1 MSNFKKRI
9 LQSGLLIVAA
19 FMGLFACVGCE
30 GNQKYDVAIK
40 VANNYGQEWVFTLD
54 NDELYYEFEYTGEEM
69 TFGVDAYY
77 VYGDPQIGD
86 RWLDCA
92 GASIN
97 YFSGSY
103 WYKSPEGEYGD
114 TRIIMEKGEYS
125 IQYMTQNSSWNN
137 RSVMLYISSQGVP
150 SWPRPTESWL
160 VSELA

>member
-1 MSNFKKRI
+1 MKKITVLLLSVAMI
-9 LQSGLLIVAA
+9 LAAVMGFVAC
-19 FMGLFACVGCE
+19 GE
-30 GNQKYDVAIK
+30 KEDEPEKYDVAIK
-40 VANNYGQEWVFTLD
+40 VANNYGQEWIFTPD
-54 NDELYYEFEYTGEEM
+54 VDELYYEFEYTGEEM

-77 VYGDPQIGD
+77 VYGAPQAGD

-137 RSVMLYISSQGVP
+137 RSVILYITVK
-150 SWPRPTESWL
+150 
-160 VSELA
+160 

>member
-1 MSNFKKRI
+1 MTLRKLKKTFLRTGFMAI
-9 LQSGLLIVAA
+9 LAA
-19 FMGLFACVGCE
+19 MALAVLVGCS
-30 GNQKYDVAIK
+30 GAGQNGKYDVAIK
-40 VANNYGQEWVFTLD
+40 VANNYGQEWVFTPD
-54 NDELYYEFEYTGEEM
+54 IDELYYEFEYTGEEM
-69 TFGVDAYY
+69 TFGVDEYY
-77 VYGDPQIGD
+77 VYGDPQVGD

-137 RSVMLYISSQGVP
+137 RSVILYITVK
-150 SWPRPTESWL
+150 
-160 VSELA
+160 

>member
-1 MSNFKKRI
+1 MIKSKKKI
-9 LQSGLLIVAA
+9 IGELIAFVLLFTALIT
-19 FMGLFACVGCE
+19 CVGCME
-30 GNQKYDVAIK
+30 EEKDKKYNVAIK
-40 VANNYGQEWVFTLD
+40 IANNYGQEWVFTPD
-54 NDELYYEFEYTGEEM
+54 VDELYYEFEYTGEEM
-69 TFGVDAYY
+69 AVGVDEYY
-77 VYGDPQIGD
+77 VYGDPQVGD

-137 RSVMLYISSQGVP
+137 RSVILYITVK
-150 SWPRPTESWL
+150 
-160 VSELA
+160 

>member
-1 MSNFKKRI
+1 MLFTA
-9 LQSGLLIVAA
+9 LI
-19 FMGLFACVGCE
+19 ACVGCAE
-30 GNQKYDVAIK
+30 ERRDKKYDVAIK
-40 VANNYGQEWVFTLD
+40 VANNYGQEWIFTPGV
-54 NDELYYEFEYTGEEM
+54 DELHYEFEYTGEEM
-69 TFGVDAYY
+69 TVGVDEYY
-77 VYGDPQIGD
+77 VYGDPQVGD

-137 RSVMLYISSQGVP
+137 RSVILYITVK
-150 SWPRPTESWL
+150 
-160 VSELA
+160 

>member
-1 MSNFKKRI
+1 MKKITVLI
-9 LQSGLLIVAA
+9 LSAAMILAAVMGFVAC
-19 FMGLFACVGCE
+19 GE
-30 GNQKYDVAIK
+30 KEDEPEKYDVAIK
-40 VANNYGQEWVFTLD
+40 VANNYGQEWIFTPD
-54 NDELYYEFEYTGEEM
+54 IDELYYEFEYTGEEM

-137 RSVMLYISSQGVP
+137 RSVILYITVK
-150 SWPRPTESWL
+150 
-160 VSELA
+160 

>member
-1 MSNFKKRI
+1 MIKSKKKI
-9 LQSGLLIVAA
+9 IGVLIALVLLFTALI
-19 FMGLFACVGCE
+19 ACVGCAE
-30 GNQKYDVAIK
+30 ERKDKKYDVAIK
-40 VANNYGQEWVFTLD
+40 VANNYGQEWIFTPGV
-54 NDELYYEFEYTGEEM
+54 DELHYEFEYTGEEM
-69 TFGVDAYY
+69 TVGVDEYY
-77 VYGDPQIGD
+77 VYGDPQVGD

-137 RSVMLYISSQGVP
+137 RSVILYITVK
-150 SWPRPTESWL
+150 
-160 VSELA
+160 